1 MSSHSSSSS
10 HTYDVIVVGG
20 GHAGC
25 EAAAASARTG
35 AKTVLVTQKIETVGE
50 MSCNPSIGGI
60 GKGHLVREIDALDGV
75 MGRMIDQAGIH
86 FKILNS
92 RKGPAVRGPRA
103 QADRERYREAMR
115 KELAATPNLT
125 IFQGSVEDLILED
138 GGRSSSSSSS
148 SGSSSRSSGME
159 SHLVGQQKFV
169 RGITTATGETL
180 LAPNVVITTGTFLK
194 GKCYLGKETYA
205 AGRHLRNSLELEA
218 PSIGLSVTLEEKL
231 GLPLGR
237 LKTGT
242 PPRLDGKTIDWSS
255 LEEQPSDD
263 PPRAFS
269 YLNADGG
276 VALANRLIKCH
287 KTFTTQTTHELVLK
301 NAHLL
306 PDYDGDGGRGVGPR
320 YCPSLFKKVERFPDR
335 NSHIVWLEPEGLDT
349 DVVYPN
355 GLSGPFP
362 VDVQELILHS
372 IPGLEEVKIVV
383 PGYDVEYDYVDPRS
397 LSHSLEVKNVQGLY
411 LAGQICGTTGYEEA
425 AAQGLVAGANAGLK
439 AGGREG
445 LVIGRDEGYIG
456 VLVDDLVTKGTNE
469 PYRMFTS
476 RAEYRLSLRADNAD
490 LRLTE
495 KGWKTGV
502 VGEGRMEALREREGR
517 VALALGQLEAFVLP
531 VRTWMTMEET
541 KGLEISV
548 RDGAPKSAAEVLSLK
563 DITLGEME
571 ALMMKVVPSM
581 PADEDQGEGVRQI
594 FPTPDA
600 AKDTVEAACKYR
612 FYLERQEKEMDSW
625 RRNAALRIPMDITYS
640 RENFPS
646 LSAEEIQKLAAH
658 RPVTFHAASQISGIT
673 PHSLVYLFNYVTKK
687 GKAEKREKE
696 VLRGGRGGREGGREA
711 EIVTHHW
718 QELEEQETEKG
729 LMQEDTQQQQQ
740 QQQEAAKANAG
751 SG

>member
-1 MSSHSSSSS
+1 
-10 HTYDVIVVGG
+10 
-20 GHAGC
+20 
-25 EAAAASARTG
+25 
-35 AKTVLVTQKIETVGE
+35 

-125 IFQGSVEDLILED
+125 IFQGSVEDLVLEE

-148 SGSSSRSSGME
+148 SGRE
-159 SHLVGQQKFV
+159 SHLEGQQKFV
-169 RGITTATGETL
+169 RGITTAAGETL

-255 LEEQPSDD
+255 LEEQPSDN

-269 YLNADGG
+269 YLNADKG
-276 VALANRLIKCH
+276 VALANRLITCH

-306 PDYDGDGGRGVGPR
+306 PDYDGDDGRGVGPR

-495 KGWKTGV
+495 KGWKAGV

-517 VALALGQLEAFVLP
+517 VALALGQLENFVLP

-541 KGLEISV
+541 KGLEMSV

-563 DITLGEME
+563 DISLREME
-571 ALMMKVVPSM
+571 ALMMKVVSSM
-581 PADEDQGEGVRQI
+581 LMDEEQGEGVRQI

-612 FYLERQEKEMDSW
+612 FYLERQEKEMDAW

-687 GKAEKREKE
+687 GKAEKKEKE
-696 VLRGGRGGREGGREA
+696 KEKERGVEWGGRGGGRGAGREAGREA

-718 QELEEQETEKG
+718 QELEAQETEKG
-729 LMQEDTQQQQQ
+729 VMQEEGQQQRQQQQQ
-740 QQQEAAKANAG
+740 QASKASAG